1 MKFIS
6 KTLPDV
12 FLSTLKTEFDAI
24 AEDCSLL
31 NVSVS
36 GEYTLILT
44 IDTDLVVT
52 LACTNSSTFGSATS
66 IAFNGTVLYTKSCA
80 VGYNPVIRVLYSE
93 SFFFCYI
100 KGVSYS
106 MWWVFEKLEGDKF
119 ANCSINNEIGNNFDM
134 KTMSNTTLSRVP
146 LLNYS
151 SSMIDTLDYV
161 ENTVLVSSTYKD
173 VAHDANVYACSNLGF
188 SDKVLTMNN
197 RDYYILTQ
205 YRIVPIDS
213 E

>member
-80 VGYNPVIRVLYSE
+80 VGYNPVIRVLDSE
-93 SFFFCYI
+93 SFFFLPSWHLPFFLFSALIGYFYQKHI
-100 KGVSYS
+100 SLS
-106 MWWVFEKLEGDKF
+106 M
-119 ANCSINNEIGNNFDM
+119 
-134 KTMSNTTLSRVP
+134 LSQ
-146 LLNYS
+146 
-151 SSMIDTLDYV
+151 
-161 ENTVLVSSTYKD
+161 
-173 VAHDANVYACSNLGF
+173 
-188 SDKVLTMNN
+188 
-197 RDYYILTQ
+197 TQ
-205 YRIVPIDS
+205 EHHFLRLR
-213 E
+213 